1 MSYYSKNNPEQP
13 FQTKIVTNI
22 RAINPKQANPIDICT
37 MYSKT
42 LAKAVNRR
50 KSTLRGIQD
59 GSYKKWSGKQRVADI
74 TRALDNGWEVQVSTY
89 CEMSD

>member
-37 MYSKT
+37 MYSNT
-42 LAKAVNRR
+42 LTKAVNRR
-50 KSTLRGIQD
+50 KSAEKDILD
-59 GSYKKWSGKQRVADI
+59 GSYKKWSGNKRVADI
-74 TRALDNGWEVQVSTY
+74 TRALDNGWEVKVSTY
-89 CEMSD
+89 CEMSE

>member
-1 MSYYSKNNPEQP
+1 MSYYNKNNPEQQ

-37 MYSKT
+37 MYSNT
-42 LAKAVNRR
+42 LTKAVNRR

-74 TRALDNGWEVQVSTY
+74 TRALDNGWEVKVETY
-89 CEMSD
+89 GKLA